1 MRMRDLPDPSPDTP
15 TLGELRA
22 SFDRLEPT
30 SKPRWGRMDAPQM
43 LLHCRTFVDLCLGR
57 VKVGLPVRLLAGLL
71 GPMFLRRL
79 VVKSPKQ
86 APKDLTT
93 LKPLR
98 TSEADVDLDEARA
111 ELAARF
117 DELDALPNEHRHP
130 LYGRMRKQDVIAVVR
145 HHTAHHANQFG
156 LLSASDC

>member
-1 MRMRDLPDPSPDTP
+1 MRDLPDPSPDTP
-15 TLGELRA
+15 TLAGLRA

-30 SKPRWGRMDAPQM
+30 SKPRWGRMNAPQM

-57 VKVGLPVRLLAGLL
+57 VPVGLPVRLLARLI
-71 GPMFLRRL
+71 GPMFLRRML
-79 VVKSPKQ
+79 AKSPRQ

-98 TSEADVDLDEARA
+98 TGDAQVDLDGARRD
-111 ELAARF
+111 LAARF
-117 DELDALPNEHRHP
+117 DELEALPAEHRHP
-130 LYGRMRKQDVIAVVR
+130 LYGRMRKQDVIALVR

-156 LLSASDC
+156 LLPDA